1 MIDATHTRGQ
11 GSGGPAA
18 AAAAGGLDNNAKF
31 CRHFSAENRSERA
44 SDQRL
49 DRWEARD
56 FLWTYSSLH
65 RCRKCGRVS
74 VTGDGSVGVRKEG
87 EKVGY
92 AGLATC
98 GSIWACPVCN
108 SKIQARRRLEV
119 EVAIAAAFLL
129 GFGVAFVTR
138 TVRHNRGQSL
148 DSVLAMLTKGRAA
161 IPRHREVASLRKSLG
176 YIGQIRALEVML
188 DGPNGPHPHDHSLYF
203 FERPISAAD
212 LARLHAAEMRAF
224 TRRIERMGG
233 AAPTMSGQ
241 DARIVEAPD
250 GVLADY
256 FTKSTFGASKVGF
269 EMTSTQTKRGRAGG
283 RTPWEVLRLAR
294 DGDADALDTFNGY
307 ERTMK
312 GKRAMYW
319 SPGLRDRLGLG
330 VEQSDEQ
337 IAEETVGSVEDE
349 GFRLASVP
357 WGRGTGWAG
366 AALLNSL
373 SAGGWS
379 AARAFCREHGIEIL
393 ENAA

>member
-1 MIDATHTRGQ
+1 MIDATHTRGR

-18 AAAAGGLDNNAKF
+18 SGGLGGFPPGGEAALDNNAKYSG
-31 CRHFSAENRSERA
+31 HSS
-44 SDQRL
+44 SQRL

-56 FLWTYSSLH
+56 FLWTFSSLA

-119 EVAIAAAFLL
+119 EVAIATAFLL
-129 GFGVAFVTR
+129 GFGVAFITR
-138 TVRHNRGQSL
+138 TVRHHKGQSL
-148 DSVLAMLTKGRAA
+148 DSVLAMLTKGRSA
-161 IPRHREVASLRKSLG
+161 IPQHREVKALRKSLG

-188 DGPNGPHPHDHSLYF
+188 DGPNGPHPHDHVLYF
-203 FERPISAAD
+203 FERPISAAE
-212 LARLHAAEMRAF
+212 LRQLHSAELRAF
-224 TRRIERMGG
+224 TARIQRLGG
-233 AAPTMSGQ
+233 DVPTMRGQ
-241 DARIVEAPD
+241 DAQLVDPQKTPL
-250 GVLADY
+250 GKY
-256 FTKSTFGASKVGF
+256 FTKATFGASRVGF
-269 EMTSTQTKRGRAGG
+269 EMTSTQTKSGRAGAS
-283 RTPWEVLRLAR
+283 TPWQILGFAR
-294 DGDADALDTFNGY
+294 QGDAEALEIFNDY

-312 GKRAMYW
+312 GKRAMHW
-319 SPGLRDRLGLG
+319 STGLRERLGLS
-330 VEQSDEQ
+330 VEQTDEE
-337 IAEETVGSVEDE
+337 IADETVGSVEDE

-379 AARAFCREHGIEIL
+379 AARAFCREHGVEIL
-393 ENAA
+393 ENAS

>member
-1 MIDATHTRGQ
+1 MIDATHRRGQ

-18 AAAAGGLDNNAKF
+18 AATEGRLDNNAKF
-31 CRHFSAENRSERA
+31 CRQNADARM
-44 SDQRL
+44 

-65 RCRKCGRVS
+65 RTCKCGRVS

-108 SKIQARRRLEV
+108 SKIQARRRLEIQ
-119 EVAIAAAFLL
+119 VAIAAAFLL

-138 TVRHNRGQSL
+138 TVRHHKGQSL

-161 IPRHREVASLRKSLG
+161 IPRHRAVSELRSQLA
-176 YIGQIRALEVML
+176 YVGQIRALEITL

-203 FERPISAAD
+203 FERPISAAQ
-212 LARLHAAEMRAF
+212 LRQLHAAEMRAF
-224 TRRIERMGG
+224 SRRIERMGG
-233 AAPTMSGQ
+233 SVPTMRGQ
-241 DARIVEAPD
+241 DARIVSSGD
-250 GVLADY
+250 DVLGDY
-256 FTKSTFGASKVGF
+256 FTKSTFGASRVGY
-269 EMTSTQTKRGRAGG
+269 EMTSTQTKRGRGG
-283 RTPWEVLRLAR
+283 ITPWEVLRLAR
-294 DGDADALDTFNGY
+294 DGDADSLDTYNAY
-307 ERTMK
+307 ERTTK

-319 SPGLRDRLGLG
+319 SPGLRDRLGLAA
-330 VEQSDEQ
+330 EQSDEE
-337 IAEETVGSVEDE
+337 IADETVGSVEDE

-357 WGRGTGWAG
+357 WGKGTGWAG

-373 SAGGWS
+373 SAGGW
-379 AARAFCREHGIEIL
+379 AGARAFCREHGIQII
-393 ENAA
+393 ENEAA